1 MAAPEAADAAP
12 EAPAAKEAPPGEALA
27 PTDEVV
33 EKSPR
38 ERYLRFK
45 ELIGKGSYKEVWRAY
60 DSVEGIEV
68 AWNVVNLKNMPAHEK
83 ARVINEVRL
92 LDRLDHENIIDFHGS
107 WVNRDRGE
115 VCFIT
120 EILSSGSLKR
130 FIQRVQVVRWKI
142 IKRWMRQIL
151 KALAYLHSRDPKIIH
166 RDIKCDNIFINGAS
180 GDLRVGDLGL
190 STARAADDAASKGRS
205 VLGTPE
211 FMAPE
216 LYDEAYDEKVD
227 VYAFGMCA
235 LEMITK
241 QLPYAECRNATQIYK
256 KVQADVPPDALALV
270 PDERAAAFVRL
281 CVRRDPAARPSASEL
296 LAHPFLV
303 PDPAFGETEVKLLA
317 PPRTLAPVA
326 ERAGASGAPSLDSAG
341 SEDRS
346 SPGRGPD
353 GDRTAPPPPPP
364 PPRPA
369 SHGAAPP
376 PPPHRSESAQSLAS
390 SAALDSPA
398 RPASPRPPHD
408 EEADDDAFI
417 ANMPSSE
424 TSMKDVENRVREGR
438 RRREDDADAA
448 AAAAA
453 TAREGR
459 DAKPRRARDASSDSA
474 RSRASDRAPPKASTA
489 GGGLSR
495 ASSAVSLD
503 GAAVATDMGP
513 PAPRA
518 PRGGSSDPGGPPPR
532 ADSETS
538 SSSRPPTPRV
548 DAAGPDASLA
558 SSRAPSP
565 VAGRPDR
572 PLAGAPPPR
581 FRMRPST
588 KPVGALSD
596 GAVSVNI
603 LYAFDGVNHSV
614 DFEYDVSEA
623 PETVAVEFAR
633 ECGYPAEEVAADVAE
648 FLERVRRDVA
658 SRVDDGAGGAGA
670 DDPEAAEAL
679 REYERLTRRTQHIH
693 EDRLGKLK
701 SSRDA
706 CAAAQREA
714 LSKIDRDAKDLERRE
729 RDLENARAAHAAD
742 AERLAR
748 KFEKDML
755 DFEHKERIELANH
768 RRRLDDFAARYRAA
782 GAARRADRDRRAA
795 ADAARADAAPP
806 EAPPEPSAPPLSPA

>member
-346 SPGRGPD
+346 SPGRRSGS
-353 GDRTAPPPPPP
+353 GRGGTRTSRAI
-364 PPRPA
+364 RG
-369 SHGAAPP
+369 SRG
-376 PPPHRSESAQSLAS
+376 
-390 SAALDSPA
+390 SAAGWRSSWRWWRSSWRWWRSSWRWPA
-398 RPASPRPPHD
+398 WPQSTRSA
-408 EEADDDAFI
+408 AA
-417 ANMPSSE
+417 
-424 TSMKDVENRVREGR
+424 EGR
-438 RRREDDADAA
+438 RWHRG
-448 AAAAA
+448 
-453 TAREGR
+453 EG
-459 DAKPRRARDASSDSA
+459 
-474 RSRASDRAPPKASTA
+474 
-489 GGGLSR
+489 
-495 ASSAVSLD
+495 
-503 GAAVATDMGP
+503 
-513 PAPRA
+513 
-518 PRGGSSDPGGPPPR
+518 DPYQPLQQSGER
-532 ADSETS
+532 W
-538 SSSRPPTPRV
+538 
-548 DAAGPDASLA
+548 
-558 SSRAPSP
+558 PSIW
-565 VAGRPDR
+565 
-572 PLAGAPPPR
+572 
-581 FRMRPST
+581 F
-588 KPVGALSD
+588 
-596 GAVSVNI
+596 
-603 LYAFDGVNHSV
+603 
-614 DFEYDVSEA
+614 
-623 PETVAVEFAR
+623 
-633 ECGYPAEEVAADVAE
+633 
-648 FLERVRRDVA
+648 
-658 SRVDDGAGGAGA
+658 
-670 DDPEAAEAL
+670 
-679 REYERLTRRTQHIH
+679 
-693 EDRLGKLK
+693 
-701 SSRDA
+701 
-706 CAAAQREA
+706 
-714 LSKIDRDAKDLERRE
+714 
-729 RDLENARAAHAAD
+729 
-742 AERLAR
+742 
-748 KFEKDML
+748 
-755 DFEHKERIELANH
+755 
-768 RRRLDDFAARYRAA
+768 
-782 GAARRADRDRRAA
+782 
-795 ADAARADAAPP
+795 
-806 EAPPEPSAPPLSPA
+806 

>member
-326 ERAGASGAPSLDSAG
+326 ERAGVRFDHV
-341 SEDRS
+341 
-346 SPGRGPD
+346 
-353 GDRTAPPPPPP
+353 TAC
-364 PPRPA
+364 
-369 SHGAAPP
+369 
-376 PPPHRSESAQSLAS
+376 
-390 SAALDSPA
+390 
-398 RPASPRPPHD
+398 
-408 EEADDDAFI
+408 
-417 ANMPSSE
+417 
-424 TSMKDVENRVREGR
+424 
-438 RRREDDADAA
+438 
-448 AAAAA
+448 
-453 TAREGR
+453 
-459 DAKPRRARDASSDSA
+459 RRARFDN
-474 RSRASDRAPPKASTA
+474 
-489 GGGLSR
+489 
-495 ASSAVSLD
+495 
-503 GAAVATDMGP
+503 VATH
-513 PAPRA
+513 
-518 PRGGSSDPGGPPPR
+518 
-532 ADSETS
+532 
-538 SSSRPPTPRV
+538 V
-548 DAAGPDASLA
+548 
-558 SSRAPSP
+558 
-565 VAGRPDR
+565 
-572 PLAGAPPPR
+572 
-581 FRMRPST
+581 
-588 KPVGALSD
+588 
-596 GAVSVNI
+596 
-603 LYAFDGVNHSV
+603 
-614 DFEYDVSEA
+614 
-623 PETVAVEFAR
+623 
-633 ECGYPAEEVAADVAE
+633 
-648 FLERVRRDVA
+648 
-658 SRVDDGAGGAGA
+658 
-670 DDPEAAEAL
+670 
-679 REYERLTRRTQHIH
+679 
-693 EDRLGKLK
+693 
-701 SSRDA
+701 
-706 CAAAQREA
+706 
-714 LSKIDRDAKDLERRE
+714 
-729 RDLENARAAHAAD
+729 
-742 AERLAR
+742 
-748 KFEKDML
+748 
-755 DFEHKERIELANH
+755 
-768 RRRLDDFAARYRAA
+768 
-782 GAARRADRDRRAA
+782 
-795 ADAARADAAPP
+795 
-806 EAPPEPSAPPLSPA
+806 

>member
-353 GDRTAPPPPPP
+353 GDRTAPPPA

-459 DAKPRRARDASSDSA
+459 DAKPRRARDA
-474 RSRASDRAPPKASTA
+474 
-489 GGGLSR
+489 GL
-495 ASSAVSLD
+495 
-503 GAAVATDMGP
+503 G
-513 PAPRA
+513 
-518 PRGGSSDPGGPPPR
+518 
-532 ADSETS
+532 
-538 SSSRPPTPRV
+538 
-548 DAAGPDASLA
+548 
-558 SSRAPSP
+558 
-565 VAGRPDR
+565 
-572 PLAGAPPPR
+572 
-581 FRMRPST
+581 
-588 KPVGALSD
+588 
-596 GAVSVNI
+596 
-603 LYAFDGVNHSV
+603 
-614 DFEYDVSEA
+614 
-623 PETVAVEFAR
+623 
-633 ECGYPAEEVAADVAE
+633 
-648 FLERVRRDVA
+648 
-658 SRVDDGAGGAGA
+658 GAGGAPRQA
-670 DDPEAAEAL
+670 PRLRDPHPDDAGELAAGRPAL
-679 REYERLTRRTQHIH
+679 GVDELEPL
-693 EDRLGKLK
+693 DL
-701 SSRDA
+701 DA
-706 CAAAQREA
+706 HGRG
-714 LSKIDRDAKDLERRE
+714 RGDAG
-729 RDLENARAAHAAD
+729 
-742 AERLAR
+742 LAR
-748 KFEKDML
+748 HVL
-755 DFEHKERIELANH
+755 LPGLRGGVEH
-768 RRRLDDFAARYRAA
+768 
-782 GAARRADRDRRAA
+782 
-795 ADAARADAAPP
+795 
-806 EAPPEPSAPPLSPA
+806 

>member
-353 GDRTAPPPPPP
+353 GDRTAPCRRRRR
-364 PPRPA
+364 PRRT
-369 SHGAAPP
+369 APRRRRLIGP
-376 PPPHRSESAQSLAS
+376 SRRVAAS

-398 RPASPRPPHD
+398 WPVAAAAARRG
-408 EEADDDAFI
+408 
-417 ANMPSSE
+417 
-424 TSMKDVENRVREGR
+424 GR
-438 RRREDDADAA
+438 RRRVHRQHAA
-448 AAAAA
+448 AHVDEGRREPRPRGPPPPRTMPTRPPRPRPPRARAA
-453 TAREGR
+453 TRSRGARTR
-459 DAKPRRARDASSDSA
+459 RPTPSDRAR
-474 RSRASDRAPPKASTA
+474 DRAPPKASTA
-489 GGGLSR
+489 GGASR
-495 ASSAVSLD
+495 ASSAVSSTARPSRPTWARRRRARR
-503 GAAVATDMGP
+503 AAVRATRAGR
-513 PAPRA
+513 RA
-518 PRGGSSDPGGPPPR
+518 PTRRRARRRGRRRR
-532 ADSETS
+532 AS
-538 SSSRPPTPRV
+538 TPR
-548 DAAGPDASLA
+548 DPTRRSRRAA
-558 SSRAPSP
+558 RRRPSP
-565 VAGRPDR
+565 VGRTGPWR
-572 PLAGAPPPR
+572 G
-581 FRMRPST
+581 
-588 KPVGALSD
+588 
-596 GAVSVNI
+596 
-603 LYAFDGVNHSV
+603 
-614 DFEYDVSEA
+614 
-623 PETVAVEFAR
+623 
-633 ECGYPAEEVAADVAE
+633 
-648 FLERVRRDVA
+648 
-658 SRVDDGAGGAGA
+658 
-670 DDPEAAEAL
+670 
-679 REYERLTRRTQHIH
+679 
-693 EDRLGKLK
+693 
-701 SSRDA
+701 
-706 CAAAQREA
+706 
-714 LSKIDRDAKDLERRE
+714 
-729 RDLENARAAHAAD
+729 
-742 AERLAR
+742 
-748 KFEKDML
+748 
-755 DFEHKERIELANH
+755 
-768 RRRLDDFAARYRAA
+768 RRRRGSAC
-782 GAARRADRDRRAA
+782 GRRRS
-795 ADAARADAAPP
+795 
-806 EAPPEPSAPPLSPA
+806 PSARSATAPSASTSSTRSTA

>member
-303 PDPAFGETEVKLLA
+303 PDPA
-317 PPRTLAPVA
+317 
-326 ERAGASGAPSLDSAG
+326 
-341 SEDRS
+341 
-346 SPGRGPD
+346 
-353 GDRTAPPPPPP
+353 
-364 PPRPA
+364 
-369 SHGAAPP
+369 
-376 PPPHRSESAQSLAS
+376 
-390 SAALDSPA
+390 
-398 RPASPRPPHD
+398 
-408 EEADDDAFI
+408 
-417 ANMPSSE
+417 
-424 TSMKDVENRVREGR
+424 
-438 RRREDDADAA
+438 
-448 AAAAA
+448 
-453 TAREGR
+453 
-459 DAKPRRARDASSDSA
+459 
-474 RSRASDRAPPKASTA
+474 
-489 GGGLSR
+489 GLMHY
-495 ASSAVSLD
+495 V
-503 GAAVATDMGP
+503 
-513 PAPRA
+513 
-518 PRGGSSDPGGPPPR
+518 
-532 ADSETS
+532 
-538 SSSRPPTPRV
+538 
-548 DAAGPDASLA
+548 
-558 SSRAPSP
+558 
-565 VAGRPDR
+565 
-572 PLAGAPPPR
+572 
-581 FRMRPST
+581 
-588 KPVGALSD
+588 
-596 GAVSVNI
+596 
-603 LYAFDGVNHSV
+603 HSW
-614 DFEYDVSEA
+614 
-623 PETVAVEFAR
+623 
-633 ECGYPAEEVAADVAE
+633 
-648 FLERVRRDVA
+648 
-658 SRVDDGAGGAGA
+658 
-670 DDPEAAEAL
+670 
-679 REYERLTRRTQHIH
+679 
-693 EDRLGKLK
+693 
-701 SSRDA
+701 
-706 CAAAQREA
+706 
-714 LSKIDRDAKDLERRE
+714 
-729 RDLENARAAHAAD
+729 
-742 AERLAR
+742 
-748 KFEKDML
+748 
-755 DFEHKERIELANH
+755 
-768 RRRLDDFAARYRAA
+768 
-782 GAARRADRDRRAA
+782 
-795 ADAARADAAPP
+795 
-806 EAPPEPSAPPLSPA
+806 

>member
-353 GDRTAPPPPPP
+353 GDRTAPAPP

-398 RPASPRPPHD
+398 RPASPTR
-408 EEADDDAFI
+408 
-417 ANMPSSE
+417 
-424 TSMKDVENRVREGR
+424 
-438 RRREDDADAA
+438 
-448 AAAAA
+448 
-453 TAREGR
+453 
-459 DAKPRRARDASSDSA
+459 
-474 RSRASDRAPPKASTA
+474 
-489 GGGLSR
+489 
-495 ASSAVSLD
+495 
-503 GAAVATDMGP
+503 
-513 PAPRA
+513 
-518 PRGGSSDPGGPPPR
+518 
-532 ADSETS
+532 S
-538 SSSRPPTPRV
+538 SSKT
-548 DAAGPDASLA
+548 A
-558 SSRAPSP
+558 
-565 VAGRPDR
+565 
-572 PLAGAPPPR
+572 
-581 FRMRPST
+581 
-588 KPVGALSD
+588 
-596 GAVSVNI
+596 
-603 LYAFDGVNHSV
+603 
-614 DFEYDVSEA
+614 
-623 PETVAVEFAR
+623 
-633 ECGYPAEEVAADVAE
+633 
-648 FLERVRRDVA
+648 
-658 SRVDDGAGGAGA
+658 
-670 DDPEAAEAL
+670 
-679 REYERLTRRTQHIH
+679 
-693 EDRLGKLK
+693 
-701 SSRDA
+701 
-706 CAAAQREA
+706 
-714 LSKIDRDAKDLERRE
+714 
-729 RDLENARAAHAAD
+729 
-742 AERLAR
+742 
-748 KFEKDML
+748 
-755 DFEHKERIELANH
+755 
-768 RRRLDDFAARYRAA
+768 
-782 GAARRADRDRRAA
+782 
-795 ADAARADAAPP
+795 
-806 EAPPEPSAPPLSPA
+806 

>member
-353 GDRTAPPPPPP
+353 GDRTAPAPPPP

-398 RPASPRPPHD
+398 RPASPRPPQTTSEPRHSQ
-408 EEADDDAFI
+408 EPQAERTVSIGGQSSHLRLAGQYASTRLPRSSADSPACAASPPATTI
-417 ANMPSSE
+417 LPATAPTAAKALS
-424 TSMKDVENRVREGR
+424 REG
-438 RRREDDADAA
+438 
-448 AAAAA
+448 
-453 TAREGR
+453 
-459 DAKPRRARDASSDSA
+459 
-474 RSRASDRAPPKASTA
+474 
-489 GGGLSR
+489 
-495 ASSAVSLD
+495 
-503 GAAVATDMGP
+503 
-513 PAPRA
+513 
-518 PRGGSSDPGGPPPR
+518 GGSSLH
-532 ADSETS
+532 
-538 SSSRPPTPRV
+538 
-548 DAAGPDASLA
+548 AA
-558 SSRAPSP
+558 
-565 VAGRPDR
+565 
-572 PLAGAPPPR
+572 
-581 FRMRPST
+581 
-588 KPVGALSD
+588 
-596 GAVSVNI
+596 
-603 LYAFDGVNHSV
+603 
-614 DFEYDVSEA
+614 
-623 PETVAVEFAR
+623 
-633 ECGYPAEEVAADVAE
+633 
-648 FLERVRRDVA
+648 VRR
-658 SRVDDGAGGAGA
+658 GAGG
-670 DDPEAAEAL
+670 
-679 REYERLTRRTQHIH
+679 T
-693 EDRLGKLK
+693 
-701 SSRDA
+701 A
-706 CAAAQREA
+706 CRPG
-714 LSKIDRDAKDLERRE
+714 S
-729 RDLENARAAHAAD
+729 
-742 AERLAR
+742 
-748 KFEKDML
+748 
-755 DFEHKERIELANH
+755 
-768 RRRLDDFAARYRAA
+768 
-782 GAARRADRDRRAA
+782 G
-795 ADAARADAAPP
+795 
-806 EAPPEPSAPPLSPA
+806 

>member
-453 TAREGR
+453 QAALDLKKRPADGGATTRGKARRVEETAP
-459 DAKPRRARDASSDSA
+459 K
-474 RSRASDRAPPKASTA
+474 APPGPLPGARAAPYPFHALPGAAAPPSQRKLTIRLPA
-489 GGGLSR
+489 GGG
-495 ASSAVSLD
+495 
-503 GAAVATDMGP
+503 AAATPPVA
-513 PAPRA
+513 PAQRMPPRA
-518 PRGGSSDPGGPPPR
+518 PRIGAEYQ
-532 ADSETS
+532 ADTELPEPET
-538 SSSRPPTPRV
+538 
-548 DAAGPDASLA
+548 
-558 SSRAPSP
+558 
-565 VAGRPDR
+565 
-572 PLAGAPPPR
+572 APPPPVAVAAAR
-581 FRMRPST
+581 TRTMPLVPRPS
-588 KPVGALSD
+588 
-596 GAVSVNI
+596 
-603 LYAFDGVNHSV
+603 YEF
-614 DFEYDVSEA
+614 DVSAGLSIDIALKRGRGLA
-623 PETVAVEFAR
+623 PLV
-633 ECGYPAEEVAADVAE
+633 
-648 FLERVRRDVA
+648 L
-658 SRVDDGAGGAGA
+658 
-670 DDPEAAEAL
+670 
-679 REYERLTRRTQHIH
+679 
-693 EDRLGKLK
+693 RLGP
-701 SSRDA
+701 
-706 CAAAQREA
+706 REA
-714 LSKIDRDAKDLERRE
+714 VL
-729 RDLENARAAHAAD
+729 
-742 AERLAR
+742 
-748 KFEKDML
+748 
-755 DFEHKERIELANH
+755 
-768 RRRLDDFAARYRAA
+768 Y
-782 GAARRADRDRRAA
+782 RADRDGGADPERVVARAA
-795 ADAARADAAPP
+795 
-806 EAPPEPSAPPLSPA
+806 LPAQ

>member
-1 MAAPEAADAAP
+1 M
-12 EAPAAKEAPPGEALA
+12 
-27 PTDEVV
+27 
-33 EKSPR
+33 
-38 ERYLRFK
+38 
-45 ELIGKGSYKEVWRAY
+45 
-60 DSVEGIEV
+60 
-68 AWNVVNLKNMPAHEK
+68 
-83 ARVINEVRL
+83 
-92 LDRLDHENIIDFHGS
+92 
-107 WVNRDRGE
+107 
-115 VCFIT
+115 
-120 EILSSGSLKR
+120 
-130 FIQRVQVVRWKI
+130 
-142 IKRWMRQIL
+142 
-151 KALAYLHSRDPKIIH
+151 
-166 RDIKCDNIFINGAS
+166 
-180 GDLRVGDLGL
+180 RVGDLGL

-317 PPRTLAPVA
+317 PPRTPRPSPSARARRARRLWTRRAP
-326 ERAGASGAPSLDSAG
+326 
-341 SEDRS
+341 
-346 SPGRGPD
+346 
-353 GDRTAPPPPPP
+353 RTAAAPAAVRTATGRRRRPP

-369 SHGAAPP
+369 RTAPRRRRRP
-376 PPPHRSESAQSLAS
+376 SVRVAQSLAS

-459 DAKPRRARDASSDSA
+459 DASRGARGARRPTRRDRARRTA
-474 RSRASDRAPPKASTA
+474 RRPASTA

-532 ADSETS
+532 ADSRRARRRGRRRRAS
-538 SSSRPPTPRV
+538 TPR
-548 DAAGPDASLA
+548 DPTRRSRRAA
-558 SSRAPSP
+558 RRRPSP
-565 VAGRPDR
+565 VGRTGPWR
-572 PLAGAPPPR
+572 APPPR

-603 LYAFDGVNHSV
+603 L
-614 DFEYDVSEA
+614 
-623 PETVAVEFAR
+623 
-633 ECGYPAEEVAADVAE
+633 
-648 FLERVRRDVA
+648 
-658 SRVDDGAGGAGA
+658 SRSTA
-670 DDPEAAEAL
+670 
-679 REYERLTRRTQHIH
+679 
-693 EDRLGKLK
+693 
-701 SSRDA
+701 
-706 CAAAQREA
+706 
-714 LSKIDRDAKDLERRE
+714 
-729 RDLENARAAHAAD
+729 
-742 AERLAR
+742 
-748 KFEKDML
+748 
-755 DFEHKERIELANH
+755 
-768 RRRLDDFAARYRAA
+768 
-782 GAARRADRDRRAA
+782 
-795 ADAARADAAPP
+795 
-806 EAPPEPSAPPLSPA
+806 

>member
-1 MAAPEAADAAP
+1 MAAPEAAEAA
-12 EAPAAKEAPPGEALA
+12 EAPAADPPEALA

-190 STARAADDAASKGRS
+190 STARAADDAATKGRS

-216 LYDEAYDEKVD
+216 LYEEAYDEKVD

-346 SPGRGPD
+346 IPGRAPD
-353 GDRTAPPPPPP
+353 GDRTTEPPP
-364 PPRPA
+364 
-369 SHGAAPP
+369 SSNAAAP

-390 SAALDSPA
+390 SAALDSPV

-453 TAREGR
+453 SAREGR
-459 DAKPRRARDASSDSA
+459 DAKPRRAREASSDSA
-474 RSRASDRAPPKASTA
+474 RSRASDRAPPKAPNA

-495 ASSAVSLD
+495 ASSVVSLD

-518 PRGGSSDPGGPPPR
+518 PRGGSSDPGGPPR
-532 ADSETS
+532 ADSET

-565 VAGRPDR
+565 VVGRPNR

-596 GAVSVNI
+596 GAVAVNI

-658 SRVDDGAGGAGA
+658 SRVVEGGGGASV
-670 DDPEAAEAL
+670 DDPEAAEEL

-701 SSRDA
+701 SSRGA

-755 DFEHKERIELANH
+755 DFEHKERVEFANH
-768 RRRLDDFAARYRAA
+768 RRRLDNFAARYRATE
-782 GAARRADRDRRAA
+782 AARADRARADRDHRAVV
-795 ADAARADAAPP
+795 DAAHAGTAPPAAPP
-806 EAPPEPSAPPLSPA
+806 PTAPPEPPAPPLSPA

>member
-364 PPRPA
+364 RPA

-513 PAPRA
+513 
-518 PRGGSSDPGGPPPR
+518 
-532 ADSETS
+532 
-538 SSSRPPTPRV
+538 
-548 DAAGPDASLA
+548 
-558 SSRAPSP
+558 
-565 VAGRPDR
+565 
-572 PLAGAPPPR
+572 
-581 FRMRPST
+581 
-588 KPVGALSD
+588 
-596 GAVSVNI
+596 
-603 LYAFDGVNHSV
+603 
-614 DFEYDVSEA
+614 
-623 PETVAVEFAR
+623 
-633 ECGYPAEEVAADVAE
+633 
-648 FLERVRRDVA
+648 
-658 SRVDDGAGGAGA
+658 
-670 DDPEAAEAL
+670 
-679 REYERLTRRTQHIH
+679 
-693 EDRLGKLK
+693 
-701 SSRDA
+701 
-706 CAAAQREA
+706 
-714 LSKIDRDAKDLERRE
+714 
-729 RDLENARAAHAAD
+729 
-742 AERLAR
+742 
-748 KFEKDML
+748 
-755 DFEHKERIELANH
+755 
-768 RRRLDDFAARYRAA
+768 A
-782 GAARRADRDRRAA
+782 GAARRAAVRATRAGRRRAPTRRRARRRGRRRRASTPRDPTRRSRRAA
-795 ADAARADAAPP
+795 RRRPSPVGRTGPWRGRRRRGSACGRRRS
-806 EAPPEPSAPPLSPA
+806 PSARSATAPSASTSSTRSTA